1 MHQDVIIYNNR
12 RWNAADLLEK
22 GVVIETP
29 VASELMTRAMDFTA
43 GLKAKG
49 QGPAR
54 SAMQPIK
61 QLVYQQVL
69 KQLENKQ
76 GMGYGG
82 RQKGVDRAAPPR
94 RSRL

>member
-1 MHQDVIIYNNR
+1 MHQDVIIYNSR

-22 GVVIETP
+22 GVVVETAP
-29 VASELMTRAMDFTA
+29 APALMDRALAFAADV
-43 GLKAKG
+43 KSKG

-54 SAMQPIK
+54 SAMGPIK

-69 KQLENKQ
+69 KQLESTK
-76 GMGYGG
+76 GMGYSG

-94 RSRL
+94 SRL